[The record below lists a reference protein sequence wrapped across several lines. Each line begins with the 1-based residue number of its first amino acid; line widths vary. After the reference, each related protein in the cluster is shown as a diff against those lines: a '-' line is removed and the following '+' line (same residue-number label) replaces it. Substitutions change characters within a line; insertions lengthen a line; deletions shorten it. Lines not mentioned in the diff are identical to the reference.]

1 MTEDEPILSWRTIPI
16 PALTSSHSLL
26 TDTIDR
32 QPLWKTTQLNYCA
45 PTDGSGIR
53 CKFACLSVAEKREQH
68 KEFGPTAAQLLKH
81 PLAILACVPKDVAL
95 FCAGAVAGAAAK
107 TVTAPLDRIK
117 ILMQVLLD
125 SFCL

>member
-1 MTEDEPILSWRTIPI
+1 MTEDEPILSWRTI

-26 TDTIDR
+26 TDTIDH
-32 QPLWKTTQLNYCA
+32 QPLWKTTQLTYGA
-45 PTDGSGIR
+45 PTAGSGIR

-117 ILMQVLLD
+117 ILMQVLVD